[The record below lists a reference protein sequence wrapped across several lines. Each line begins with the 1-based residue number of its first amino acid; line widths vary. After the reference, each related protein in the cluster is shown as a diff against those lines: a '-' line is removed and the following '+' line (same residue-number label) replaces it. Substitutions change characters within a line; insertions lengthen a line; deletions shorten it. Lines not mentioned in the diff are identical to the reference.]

1 MNKRSQIKVTAD
13 TDPAKASFNELNDL
27 IIQAQHNIDKA
38 FNSAQSNNS
47 FITNRQ
53 MAGAQNGIGRLN
65 DIKNAMQQALDEA
78 RANQTPSQL
87 GQTES
92 TIAPKL
98 DRITQALQQLQ
109 NQNARQWGTI
119 NNANTTSSRAFN
131 QGYVYNPTNAS
142 QVEDN
147 LNQRNFRSNVH
158 NFSNTIDKV
167 SRNYDVAQR
176 TGYISYNRY
185 QEYKASVESLN
196 QRYAQFKDRLSPIGD
211 IGQFQSRFKATQ
223 QEAQRAEAKAQSS
236 DATSADVRWARELD
250 EQVKAMSK
258 LNAQYEQQSNQ
269 LKESKSKLKDLESA
283 VESPDKNTRIGYNPN
298 SLKGFLYGRR
308 FIMGR
313 LAAASMYS
321 GAASS
326 ISQGD
331 SIRLNSF
338 DDIKSIAYANGGRD
352 NLTLR
357 TLGNSGHRW
366 GYAPDQMAQF
376 AGAYTSSTGNVGSIR
391 DVDRVASAW
400 ARQSRVTG
408 GNAQS
413 TLALETSAGNAVN
426 MNSSQMSRLGNS
438 ITNSIINSGMNAKA
452 TQQQQG
458 LAMLYDNGARY
469 GMTASDERNMAGFQ
483 ASLSK
488 YGSNMQGTQ
497 GAQAIM
503 GMASTLGNYNNPA
516 MRQLFAMN
524 NPGRYMG
531 IRGNAR
537 MLEDM
542 QNLQKQPWKMRRV
555 LMNATRAY
563 GGDKLVAAANISE
576 ASGGS
581 VTVDQAKKMITAA
594 QNGDM
599 SQKQFENYVKKTT
612 RSGKGANKLY
622 SKTGTSTL
630 QKYNAALAN
639 SAMKAS
645 QAIDFMRKAISGFIE
660 HSGPFGGAASGF
672 LNAAGSVGGSVLG
685 MWGMRKIGRMF
696 GGRVAENIAKDTAK
710 EATKGGR
717 FSKLLRGGSMLFSKE
732 GRHNLGKRAN
742 GKLTDLAGRF
752 LNHDLGKGIFK
763 RGGKALGKGIP
774 GIGTLLNGG
783 FAISDFAHGNL
794 GNGLLDILGMIPG
807 IGSIADIAQMG
818 GLGDKLTNKLKHM
831 SVKDAT
837 RAARKHNRRYKSSL
851 SDAENLSEATG
862 GRMSFKEARDFIRR
876 HPKSWRT
883 ALAGGA
889 LAGGA
894 YLANKDNES
903 HADTVARDHKKRAKK
918 RKNATSQNEDWKLL
932 RGYNKMLDH
941 AMRVVQAAKSIKAGG
956 GDNSKSDD
964 DGGSIGDTSDLDKAA
979 KKVAKKVG
987 HKLGIDPKMI
997 YAQMSQEMG
1006 PHMSLAP
1013 SYAAEYHNLS
1023 GIKWA
1028 GQAGAKEGSGGSDDG
1043 GNYADFDSWD
1053 SFANAYAQTLQ
1064 PYADELKSA
1073 GDDVNKYAQILSNHH
1088 YFSSSNVAGYAAG
1101 MKAGL
1106 ANWATGGVTARRFA
1120 AGAGV
1125 IASQPTY
1132 GGPGDVFGEAGTE
1145 AYVPLNAGH
1154 YGSGLS
1160 ALKDLAG
1167 LFGKQVVDQSAI
1179 SSNKSTTINPSYNIN
1194 LTING
1199 GTDNPDNLAQKVADK
1214 VRAMLNEYDQQQAN
1228 SNRMFYY
1235 GNETSSQFM

>member
-1 MNKRSQIKVTAD
+1 MDKRSQIKVTAD

-38 FNSAQSNNS
+38 FNSAQSNNG

-167 SRNYDVAQR
+167 SRNYDIAQR

-196 QRYAQFKDRLSPIGD
+196 QRYAQFQDRLAYID
-211 IGQFQSRFKATQ
+211 QFNNRFKATQ
-223 QEAQRAEAKAQSS
+223 QEAQRAETKAQSS

-269 LKESKSKLKDLESA
+269 LKESKSKLEDLESA

-313 LAAASMYS
+313 LAAASMYN
-321 GAASS
+321 GVASS

-357 TLGNSGHRW
+357 TLGNSGYRW

-645 QAIDFMRKAISGFIE
+645 QSIDLMRKAISGLIE

-696 GGRVAENIAKDTAK
+696 GGRVAEDVAKDTAK

-763 RGGKALGKGIP
+763 RGGKALG
-774 GIGTLLNGG
+774 IGTLLNGG
-783 FAISDFAHGNL
+783 FAVSDFAHGNL

-903 HADTVARDHKKRAKK
+903 HADTVARNHKKRARK

-964 DGGSIGDTSDLDKAA
+964 DGDISGTGGKGDKAIRSIA
-979 KKVAKKVG
+979 KAVAKKTG
-987 HKLGIDPKMI
+987 MDAKNI
-997 YAQMSQEMG
+997 YAQLALESADGSSEVSQKDNNF
-1006 PHMSLAP
+1006 A
-1013 SYAAEYHNLS
+1013 
-1023 GIKWA
+1023 GIKFA
-1028 GQAGAKEGSGGSDDG
+1028 NQPGATSGSPSPEGD
-1043 GNYADFDSWD
+1043 NYAHFKDTDA
-1053 SFANAYAQTLQ
+1053 FANAYAKILE
-1064 PYADELKSA
+1064 ADGLHGGMSIDDWAQQLKNRGYYTASEA
-1073 GDDVNKYAQILSNHH
+1073 S
-1088 YFSSSNVAGYAAG
+1088 YAAG
-1101 MKAGL
+1101 LKSWADK
-1106 ANWATGGVTARRFA
+1106 WATGGVTARRFA
-1120 AGAGV
+1120 AGAGM

-1199 GTDNPDNLAQKVADK
+1199 GTDNPDSLAQKVADK

>member
-1 MNKRSQIKVTAD
+1 MDKRSQIKVTAD

-27 IIQAQHNIDKA
+27 IIQAQRNIDKA
-38 FNSAQSNNS
+38 FNSAQSNNG

-53 MAGAQNGIGRLN
+53 MAGAQNGIGQLN

-119 NNANTTSSRAFN
+119 NNASTTSSRAFN

-167 SRNYDVAQR
+167 SRNYDTAQR

-196 QRYAQFKDRLSPIGD
+196 QRYAQFKDRLSPTGD
-211 IGQFQSRFKATQ
+211 IGQFRNRFEATK
-223 QEAQRAEAKAQSS
+223 QEAQRAETKAQSS

-258 LNAQYEQQSNQ
+258 LNAQYDQQSKQ
-269 LKESKSKLKDLESA
+269 LKESKSKLEDLGRA
-283 VESPDKNTRIGYNPN
+283 VESPDKNTQIGYNPN

-308 FIMGR
+308 FIMSR
-313 LAAASMYS
+313 LAAASMYN
-321 GAASS
+321 GVASS

-338 DDIKSIAYANGGRD
+338 DDIKATAYANGGRD

-357 TLGNSGHRW
+357 TLGNSGYRW

-376 AGAYTSSTGNVGSIR
+376 AGAYTSSTGNAGSIR

-645 QAIDFMRKAISGFIE
+645 QSIDLMRKAISGFIE

-696 GGRVAENIAKDTAK
+696 GGRAAEDVAKDTAK

-717 FSKLLRGGSMLFSKE
+717 FSKILRGGSMLLSKE
-732 GRHNLGKRAN
+732 GRRGIGKRVN

-752 LNHDLGKGIFK
+752 LKHD
-763 RGGKALGKGIP
+763 LGKGIP

-783 FAISDFAHGNL
+783 FAVSDLAHGDL

-807 IGSIADIAQMG
+807 IGSIADVAQMG

-837 RAARKHNRRYKSSL
+837 RAARKHNSRHKASL
-851 SDAENLSEATG
+851 SDAEYLSEATG
-862 GRMSFKEARDFIRR
+862 GRMSFKKARDFIRR
-876 HPKSWRT
+876 HPKSWRA

-956 GDNSKSDD
+956 GDNSSKSGDD
-964 DGGSIGDTSDLDKAA
+964 SDISGTGGKGEEAIKS
-979 KKVAKKVG
+979 VAKKMAKKFG
-987 HKLGIDPKMI
+987 LPAA
-997 YAQMSQEMG
+997 YFQAQMDFESAHGESQIAREG
-1006 PHMSLAP
+1006 NNYGGIKFVGQKGAHAGGGSPEGD
-1013 SYAAEYHNLS
+1013 SYAYYDKL
-1023 GIKWA
+1023 
-1028 GQAGAKEGSGGSDDG
+1028 DD
-1043 GNYADFDSWD
+1043 
-1053 SFANAYAQTLQ
+1053 FANDYARILSADGIHSGMSVEDFVGALKAHG
-1064 PYADELKSA
+1064 YMGADESTYLA
-1073 GDDVNKYAQILSNHH
+1073 GVRQLMGK
-1088 YFSSSNVAGYAAG
+1088 
-1101 MKAGL
+1101 
-1106 ANWATGGVTARRFA
+1106 ATGGVTARKFA

-1167 LFGKQVVDQSAI
+1167 LFGKQVVDQSAM

-1199 GTDNPDNLAQKVADK
+1199 GADNPDSLAQKVADK

-1228 SNRMFYY
+1228 NNRMFYY

>member
-1 MNKRSQIKVTAD
+1 MDKRSQIKVTAD

-27 IIQAQHNIDKA
+27 IIQAQRNIDKA
-38 FNSAQSNNS
+38 FNSAQSNNG

-53 MAGAQNGIGRLN
+53 MASAQNGIGQLN

-109 NQNARQWGTI
+109 NQNARQWGII

-167 SRNYDVAQR
+167 SRNYDTAQR

-196 QRYAQFKDRLSPIGD
+196 QRYAQFQDRLSPTGD
-211 IGQFQSRFKATQ
+211 IGQFRNRFKATQ
-223 QEAQRAEAKAQSS
+223 QEAQRAETKAQSS

-269 LKESKSKLKDLESA
+269 LKESKSKLEDLGRA
-283 VESPDKNTRIGYNPN
+283 VESPDKNTQIGYNPN

-308 FIMGR
+308 FIMSR
-313 LAAASMYS
+313 LAAASMYN
-321 GAASS
+321 GVASS

-338 DDIKSIAYANGGRD
+338 DDIKATAYANGGRD

-357 TLGNSGHRW
+357 TLGNSGYRW

-376 AGAYTSSTGNVGSIR
+376 AGAYTLSTGNVGSIR

-497 GAQAIM
+497 GAQAVM

-599 SQKQFENYVKKTT
+599 SQEQFEKYVKKTT

-645 QAIDFMRKAISGFIE
+645 QSIDLMRKAISGFIE

-696 GGRVAENIAKDTAK
+696 GGRAAESIAKDTAK

-717 FSKLLRGGSMLFSKE
+717 FSKILRGGSMLLSKE
-732 GRHNLGKRAN
+732 GRHGLGKKVN

-752 LNHDLGKGIFK
+752 LKHD
-763 RGGKALGKGIP
+763 LGKGIP

-783 FAISDFAHGNL
+783 FAVSDLAHGDL

-807 IGSIADIAQMG
+807 IGSIADVAQMG

-862 GRMSFKEARDFIRR
+862 GRMSFKAARDFIRR
-876 HPKSWRT
+876 HPKSWRA

-903 HADTVARDHKKRAKK
+903 HADTVARNHKKRAKK

-956 GDNSKSDD
+956 GDNSKSNDD
-964 DGGSIGDTSDLDKAA
+964 DGGDIKDGDMLSIFKQ
-979 KKVAKKVG
+979 VAKKVG
-987 HKLGIDPKMI
+987 KKTGIDPKMI
-997 YAQMSQEMG
+997 MGQMVEETGG
-1006 PHMSLAP
+1006 PDSVPDWAKK
-1013 SYAAEYHNLS
+1013 YHNLS

-1043 GNYADFDSWD
+1043 GNYADFDSWN
-1053 SFANAYAQTLQ
+1053 SFANAYAQTLSQ
-1064 PYADELKSA
+1064 YADDLKSA
-1073 GDDVNKYAQILSNHH
+1073 GTDPQKYAEILSAHH
-1088 YFSSSNVAGYAAG
+1088 YFSSSNIAGYAAG
-1101 MKAGL
+1101 LKRGMDMY
-1106 ANWATGGVTARRFA
+1106 ATGGISTRKFA
-1120 AGAGV
+1120 AGAGM

-1145 AYVPLNAGH
+1145 AYIPLNSGH

-1167 LFGKQVVDQSAI
+1167 LFGKQVVDQSAMDN
-1179 SSNKSTTINPSYNIN
+1179 SKPTTINPSYNIN

-1199 GTDNPDNLAQKVADK
+1199 GTDNPDSLAQKVADR

-1228 SNRMFYY
+1228 KNRMFYY
-1235 GNETSSQFM
+1235 GNETSSQFV

>member
-38 FNSAQSNNS
+38 FNSAQSNNG

-167 SRNYDVAQR
+167 SRNYDTAQR

-196 QRYAQFKDRLSPIGD
+196 QRYAQFQDRLSPIGD
-211 IGQFQSRFKATQ
+211 IGKFQSRFKATQ

-313 LAAASMYS
+313 LAAASMYN
-321 GAASS
+321 GVASS

-645 QAIDFMRKAISGFIE
+645 QAINFMRKAISGFIE

-696 GGRVAENIAKDTAK
+696 GGRAAENIAKDTAK

-732 GRHNLGKRAN
+732 GRHNLGKLAN

-763 RGGKALGKGIP
+763 RGGKALGKIIP

-783 FAISDFAHGNL
+783 FAVSDFAHGNL

-837 RAARKHNRRYKSSL
+837 RAARKHNRRYRSSL

-876 HPKSWRT
+876 HPKSWKA

-903 HADTVARDHKKRAKK
+903 HADTVARDHKNRAKK

-956 GDNSKSDD
+956 GDNSKSSDD
-964 DGGSIGDTSDLDKAA
+964 DGDISGTGGKGDKAIRSIA
-979 KKVAKKVG
+979 KAVAKKTG
-987 HKLGIDPKMI
+987 MDAKNI
-997 YAQMSQEMG
+997 YAQLALESADGSSEVSQKDNN
-1006 PHMSLAP
+1006 
-1013 SYAAEYHNLS
+1013 YA
-1023 GIKWA
+1023 GIKFA
-1028 GQAGAKEGSGGSDDG
+1028 NQPGATSGSPSPEGD
-1043 GNYADFDSWD
+1043 NYAHFKDTDA
-1053 SFANAYAQTLQ
+1053 FANAYAKILE
-1064 PYADELKSA
+1064 ADGLHGGMSIDDWAQQLKNRGYYTASEA
-1073 GDDVNKYAQILSNHH
+1073 S
-1088 YFSSSNVAGYAAG
+1088 YAAG
-1101 MKAGL
+1101 LKSWADK
-1106 ANWATGGVTARRFA
+1106 WATGGVTARKFA
-1120 AGAGV
+1120 AGAGM

-1199 GTDNPDNLAQKVADK
+1199 GTDNPDSLAQKVADK

>member
-1 MNKRSQIKVTAD
+1 MDKRSQIKVTAD

-27 IIQAQHNIDKA
+27 IIQAQRNIDKA
-38 FNSAQSNNS
+38 FNSAQSNNG

-167 SRNYDVAQR
+167 SRNYDTAQR

-196 QRYAQFKDRLSPIGD
+196 QRYAQFQDRLSPTGD
-211 IGQFQSRFKATQ
+211 IGQFRNRFKATQ
-223 QEAQRAEAKAQSS
+223 QEARRAETKAQSS

-269 LKESKSKLKDLESA
+269 LKESKSKLEDLESA
-283 VESPDKNTRIGYNPN
+283 VESPDKNTKIGYNPN

-308 FIMGR
+308 FIMSR
-313 LAAASMYS
+313 LAAASMYN
-321 GAASS
+321 GVASS

-338 DDIKSIAYANGGRD
+338 DDIKATAYANGGRD

-357 TLGNSGHRW
+357 TLGNSGNRW

-497 GAQAIM
+497 GAQAVM

-599 SQKQFENYVKKTT
+599 SQKQFEKYVKKTT

-645 QAIDFMRKAISGFIE
+645 QGIDLMRKAISGFIE

-672 LNAAGSVGGSVLG
+672 LNAAGIVGGSVLN

-696 GGRVAENIAKDTAK
+696 GGRAAENVAKDTAK

-717 FSKLLRGGSMLFSKE
+717 FSKILRGGSFIKDSGKLAKY
-732 GRHNLGKRAN
+732 GRFAMRGAKSVGHSTGIGDILLGGADLIGSFATTKKGTRARHRAVGASIGGTAGGILGGAAAGAAAGSVFGGVGAVPGALIGGILGSFGGEKLGGSIGGMFGTTKKARAINKAKRQSPQEAKKTARKYNKSVHESRLGKKGLIGA
-742 GKLTDLAGRF
+742 GVGLT
-752 LNHDLGKGIFK
+752 
-763 RGGKALGKGIP
+763 
-774 GIGTLLNGG
+774 
-783 FAISDFAHGNL
+783 
-794 GNGLLDILGMIPG
+794 
-807 IGSIADIAQMG
+807 
-818 GLGDKLTNKLKHM
+818 GLG
-831 SVKDAT
+831 
-837 RAARKHNRRYKSSL
+837 
-851 SDAENLSEATG
+851 
-862 GRMSFKEARDFIRR
+862 
-876 HPKSWRT
+876 
-883 ALAGGA
+883 LADYFG
-889 LAGGA
+889 
-894 YLANKDNES
+894 DES
-903 HADTVARDHKKRAKK
+903 HADTVKGDYKKRSKK

-964 DGGSIGDTSDLDKAA
+964 GESIGDTSDLDKAA

-1028 GQAGAKEGSGGSDDG
+1028 GQSGAKEGSGGSDDG

-1106 ANWATGGVTARRFA
+1106 ANWATGGITARRFA

-1167 LFGKQVVDQSAI
+1167 LFGKQVVDQSAM

-1199 GTDNPDNLAQKVADK
+1199 GTDNPDSLAQKVADK

>member
-1 MNKRSQIKVTAD
+1 MDKRSQIKVTAD

-38 FNSAQSNNS
+38 FNSAQSNNG

-53 MAGAQNGIGRLN
+53 MAGAQNGIGQLN

-167 SRNYDVAQR
+167 SRNYDTAQR

-196 QRYAQFKDRLSPIGD
+196 QRYAQFQDRLSPTGD
-211 IGQFQSRFKATQ
+211 IGQFRNRFKATQ
-223 QEAQRAEAKAQSS
+223 QEAQRAETKAQSS

-269 LKESKSKLKDLESA
+269 LKESKSKLEDLGRA
-283 VESPDKNTRIGYNPN
+283 VESPDKNTQIGYNPN

-308 FIMGR
+308 FIMSR
-313 LAAASMYS
+313 LAAASMYN
-321 GAASS
+321 GVASS

-338 DDIKSIAYANGGRD
+338 DDIKATAYANGGHD

-357 TLGNSGHRW
+357 TLGNSGYRW

-497 GAQAIM
+497 GAQAVM

-599 SQKQFENYVKKTT
+599 SQKQFENYVKRTT

-645 QAIDFMRKAISGFIE
+645 QSIDLMRKAISGFIE
-660 HSGPFGGAASGF
+660 HSGPLGGAASGF

-696 GGRVAENIAKDTAK
+696 GGRAAESIAKDTAK

-717 FSKLLRGGSMLFSKE
+717 FSKLLRSGSMLFFKE
-732 GRHNLGKRAN
+732 GRRGIGKRVN

-752 LNHDLGKGIFK
+752 LKHD
-763 RGGKALGKGIP
+763 LGKGIP

-783 FAISDFAHGNL
+783 FALSDLAHGDL

-807 IGSIADIAQMG
+807 IGSIADVAQMG

-837 RAARKHNRRYKSSL
+837 RAARKHNSRHKASL
-851 SDAENLSEATG
+851 SDAEYLSEATG
-862 GRMSFKEARDFIRR
+862 GRMSFKKARDFIRR
-876 HPKSWRT
+876 HPKSWRA

-956 GDNSKSDD
+956 GDNSKSSDD
-964 DGGSIGDTSDLDKAA
+964 DGDISGTGGKGDKAIRSIA
-979 KKVAKKVG
+979 KAVAKKTG
-987 HKLGIDPKMI
+987 MDAKNI
-997 YAQMSQEMG
+997 YAQLALESADGSSEVSQKDNN
-1006 PHMSLAP
+1006 
-1013 SYAAEYHNLS
+1013 YA
-1023 GIKWA
+1023 GIKFA
-1028 GQAGAKEGSGGSDDG
+1028 NQPGATSGSPSPEGD
-1043 GNYADFDSWD
+1043 NYAHFENTDA
-1053 SFANAYAQTLQ
+1053 FANAYAKILE
-1064 PYADELKSA
+1064 ADGLHGGMSIDDWAQQLKNRGYYTASEA
-1073 GDDVNKYAQILSNHH
+1073 S
-1088 YFSSSNVAGYAAG
+1088 YAAG
-1101 MKAGL
+1101 LKSWADK
-1106 ANWATGGVTARRFA
+1106 WATGGVTARKFA
-1120 AGAGV
+1120 AGTGV

-1199 GTDNPDNLAQKVADK
+1199 GTDNPDSLAQKVADK
-1214 VRAMLNEYDQQQAN
+1214 VRAMLNDYDQQQAN
-1228 SNRMFYY
+1228 NNRMFYY